1 MENTTDN
8 QLQRYRMSI
17 FKEVAKLAWQG
28 KLEEGIEDLPDRI
41 LGEDIQ
47 DEKERKIVRNY
58 IRMAMGVDPT
68 YEDHHLKEDVEKAL
82 HLSKVESPLV
92 AVIQNICE
100 ECHRYHGD
108 DIYDEDCPRG
118 YLDCTKAE
126 HKCLGCGKCI
136 GECPL
141 GAISDKIEFIPIIK
155 MLQEKKQPIYATIA
169 PAYIGQLG
177 EHMTPGKMRS
187 ALKWMGF
194 TDMIEVAVFADILTV
209 KEAYEF
215 DHMVKT
221 EKDFF
226 ITSCCCPVWVGLIQ
240 KNFKDIEDHVSPSVS
255 PMIASGRVLKALNP
269 DAKVVFIGPCIAKKA
284 EAKIEELK
292 DAIDYVLTFR
302 ELHEIFGAL
311 EIDLDA
317 LEEDHREEASFA
329 GRVYARTG
337 GVSKAVEL
345 SVNRVVQ
352 RKIPFKS
359 ICFDGAKDCKDGLK
373 RLIEGE
379 IEANF
384 IEGMGCVGG
393 CVGGPRTIASIEEA
407 TEKVNRYSESTPM
420 KTPFD
425 NNNVLQLITS
435 LGLKRLESLEDEES
449 IKNLLVRN
457 LNES

>member
-1 MENTTDN
+1 MENTTN
-8 QLQRYRMSI
+8 NRLQKYRMSI

-28 KLEEGIEDLPDRI
+28 RLEEGIEELPDQI
-41 LGEDIQ
+41 LGEKAD

-58 IRMAMGVDPT
+58 IRMAMGIDPSR
-68 YEDHHLKEDVEKAL
+68 EEHSLIEDVKKAL
-82 HLSKVESPLV
+82 QLSQVESPLV
-92 AVIQNICE
+92 AVIENICD
-100 ECHRYHGD
+100 ECHRYHGED
-108 DIYDEDCPRG
+108 TYDEECPRG
-118 YLDCTKAE
+118 HFDCTKGE
-126 HKCLGCGKCI
+126 HRCIGCGKCMD
-136 GECPL
+136 ECPL
-141 GAISDKIEFIPIIK
+141 GAISDKIEFIPFIK
-155 MLQEKKQPIYATIA
+155 MLQDKKQPIYATIA
-169 PAYIGQLG
+169 PAYVGQLG
-177 EHMTPGKMRS
+177 DNMTPGKLRA

-240 KNFKDIEDHVSPSVS
+240 KNFEDIEEHVSPSVS
-255 PMIASGRVLKALNP
+255 PMIASGRVVKALNP
-269 DAKVVFIGPCIAKKA
+269 NTKVVFIGPCIAKKA
-284 EAKIEELK
+284 EAKIEDIK

-311 EIDLDA
+311 EIDLET
-317 LEEDHREEASFA
+317 LEDDDREEASFS

-345 SVNRVVQ
+345 SVERVTQ
-352 RKIPFKS
+352 RDIPFKS
-359 ICFDGAKDCKDGLK
+359 VCFDGAKDCKEGLH
-373 RLIEGE
+373 RLLEGE
-379 IEANF
+379 MQANF

-393 CVGGPRTIASIEEA
+393 CVGGPRTIGSVEEA
-407 TEKVNRYSESTPM
+407 TEKVNRYSESTTM

-425 NNNVLQLITS
+425 NNNVLELITS
-435 LGLKRLESLEDEES
+435 LGLKRLESLEHGES

-457 LNES
+457 LNR